1 MPGTTSLGIRYPL
14 QNEIVSASAWQDMS
28 DDIDALL
35 TSLDALR
42 DVAVSRPTAR
52 ISGGSTSVAV
62 STDVFMSTFSS
73 VDWDT
78 GNYADLVADDD
89 RLTLPSGIFW
99 CYTKANLSGTT
110 TLQMART
117 GIVSGGTTVWGMQ
130 TQDDYTST
138 SASSL
143 RSSALVML
151 TAASTIIQA
160 RIRWSG
166 TGGPATCN
174 SQELAVYKVRD
185 LADV

>member
-14 QNEIVSASAWQDMS
+14 QSEIINATSWQNMS
-28 DDIDALL
+28 EDIDALL

-42 DVAVSRPTAR
+42 DTAVSRPTAR
-52 ISGGSTSVAV
+52 ISGGTTSVAV
-62 STDVFMSTFSS
+62 NTDVFMSTFNS

-78 GNYADLVADDD
+78 GGYADLGANDD

-99 CYTKANLSGTT
+99 CVTKGNISGTT
-110 TLQMART
+110 TLAMART
-117 GIVSGGTTVWGMQ
+117 GIVSGGATVWGMQ
-130 TQDDYTST
+130 EQDDYTST
-138 SASSL
+138 VASTI

-160 RIRWSG
+160 RVRWSG

-174 SQELAVYKVRD
+174 GQELAVYKVRD